1 MIPLTKLF
9 KYWTYQVFSPG
20 TVLREKYEAFKSLL
34 RHDKLAHELMAELEE
49 IYHNRI
55 KVDIKLIEQKT
66 EKLSCNVSGMVE
78 DLGRICPSRYL
89 GLKDYL
95 KKFDF
100 YIRFMLAPPEFTFS
114 PPFVIPADEI
124 VSHAPSLSGGKAY
137 NLALIKKHLELPVP
151 EGFVITTNAFYY
163 FIESNDLWTAINDR
177 LSRLDIRSTT
187 SLDKNSKQLVDMVM
201 NARIPPDIENAILS
215 AYNRSFGS
223 QGEAARVAMRSSAV
237 AEDSQFSF
245 AGQYR
250 TVLNVTREDI
260 KDAYKSV
267 IASKYESEA
276 LYYRIN
282 HGLSDLETPMAVLC
296 LEMLDPVASGVI
308 YTEDLNNTESNII
321 TIHSIWG
328 LGELLVSGEASPDIV
343 KLSKERVQC
352 IDQKK
357 AGNKPSQM
365 VFSQKRVTEI
375 VSVDVDKQDVFSI
388 GDSHALTLGEW
399 ALKLEVYFK
408 EPQDIEWCL
417 DHNKRL
423 FVLQSRPLMIEV
435 PKTETPECNTEDI
448 TNRVVLS
455 GGERACAGIGAGKVF
470 NTEQDPNLDHISDG
484 CVLVAKNMSTRY
496 VKIIDKLSAVV
507 TDIGS
512 KAGHFS
518 SVVREFGIPTIVN
531 TGIATTSFHHG
542 QEVTVYADEHIIYEG
557 LVEAILDSPC
567 AKRDLIS
574 DSPYMRKMRYIMNF
588 ISPLRLVDP
597 EASYFAAE
605 GVRSLHDIIR
615 FSHEKALQEMFHMG
629 EKRVRKIG
637 GSKKLL
643 SDIPMI
649 FYVLDVGG
657 GLNEEDEQNKTINMD
672 EVMSIP
678 MRQVFKGLSHP
689 DIHWGDFTHFNWEEY
704 DRIVMSGGIIG
715 AESSMLASYAVL
727 SHDYMNLNLRFGYH
741 FVILDAICGDNSKEN
756 YILFR
761 FSGGGAD
768 MEKRTLR
775 AEFIYGI
782 LIRLGFEVEK
792 KADLIDAQIKEGQ
805 RDEMEY
811 NLDLIGRLLGATRL
825 MDMYLKD
832 STMVTVFVDEFING
846 RYHFATVEGME
857 N

>member
-66 EKLSCNVSGMVE
+66 EQLSRNVSDMVE
-78 DLGRICPSRYL
+78 DLGRVCPSRYL

-100 YIRFMLAPPEFTFS
+100 YIRFMLAPPEFTYS
-114 PPFVIPADEI
+114 PPFVISIDEI
-124 VSHAPSLSGGKAY
+124 VSHGPSLSGGKAY
-137 NLALIKKHLELPVP
+137 NLGLIKKYLELPVP

-163 FIESNDLWTAINDR
+163 FIEFNDLWSSINER

-187 SLDKNSKQLVDMVM
+187 SLDANSKQLVDMVM
-201 NARIPPDIENAILS
+201 NARIPPDIEDAILS
-215 AYNRSFGS
+215 AYDRSFGS
-223 QGEAARVAMRSSAV
+223 QGEIARVAMRSSAV
-237 AEDSQFSF
+237 AEDSQSSF

-250 TVLNVTREDI
+250 TVLNVTRGSI
-260 KDAYKSV
+260 QDAYKSV
-267 IASKYESEA
+267 IASKYEPKA

-282 HGLSDLETPMAVLC
+282 YGLSDLETPMAVLS
-296 LEMLDPVASGVI
+296 LEMLDPVASGVV
-308 YTEDLNNTESNII
+308 YTEDLDNAESNTI

-343 KLSKERVQC
+343 KVTKERTQRIV
-352 IDQKK
+352 QKK

-365 VFSQKRVTEI
+365 VFSQKRVTET
-375 VSVDVDKQDVFSI
+375 VGVDVDKQDVFSI
-388 GDSHALTLGEW
+388 GDPYALTLGEW
-399 ALKLEVYFK
+399 GFRLEAYFN

-417 DHNKRL
+417 DHNERL

-435 PKTETPECNTEDI
+435 PKAEAPECNTKDI

-455 GGERACAGIGAGKVF
+455 GGERACSGIGAGKVF
-470 NTEQDPNLDHISDG
+470 NTEQDPNLDRVSDG
-484 CVLVAKNMSTRY
+484 CVLVARNTSTRY

-518 SVVREFGIPTIVN
+518 SVVREFGVPTIVN
-531 TGIATTSFHHG
+531 TGIATATLHHG

-557 LVEAILDSPC
+557 LVQAILDSPC

-574 DSPYMRKMRYIMNF
+574 DSPYMRKMRYIINF

-597 EASYFAAE
+597 GASYFVAE

-643 SDIPMI
+643 SEIPMI
-649 FYVLDVGG
+649 FYILDVGG
-657 GLNEEDEQNKTINMD
+657 GLKEENEQDKTVRID

-689 DIHWGDFTHFNWEEY
+689 DIHWGNFTHFNWEEY
-704 DRIVMSGGIIG
+704 DRIVMSGGIIS
-715 AESSMLASYAVL
+715 AESAMLASYAVV

-741 FVILDAICGDNSKEN
+741 FVILDTICGNDSKEN
-756 YILFR
+756 YIFFR

-768 MEKRTLR
+768 MEKRILR
-775 AEFIYGI
+775 AEFLYGI
-782 LIRLGFEVEK
+782 LIRLGFEVDK

-805 RDEMEY
+805 KDEMEHK
-811 NLDLIGRLLGATRL
+811 LDLIGRLLGATRL

-832 STMVTVFVDEFING
+832 STMVAIYADEFMKG
-846 RYHFATVEGME
+846 RYHFATVEEMD